1 MILSL
6 DKIMKPPYTITA
18 KILTLVSLI
27 SERIGEIN
35 SAHLS
40 KPPTELRKKNRIKT
54 IQSSLEIE
62 GNTLTIEQITAIF
75 ENKRVIGPKKD
86 IIEVKN
92 AIEVY
97 NRLGEFEPY
106 SFNSFCKAHQILMEG
121 LSESSGKIRNKSVG
135 IVKGSKLAH
144 IAPPSEMVKPLMNDL
159 FSYLRND
166 DHLLLIKSCVFHYEF
181 EFIHPFL
188 DGNGRMGR
196 LWQTV
201 ILMNKYPV
209 FEYLPVEILIKEKQN
224 EYYDALSKS
233 DKTGES
239 TLFVEFMLEIIKES
253 LEDLLKTQN
262 IALTNIDRITIYNS
276 VIKEEYFNRKDYLRN
291 YKEISPATA
300 SRDLQFAVENGI
312 IDKFGDKNTTKY
324 KYRNKTNKA

>member
-1 MILSL
+1 
-6 DKIMKPPYTITA
+6 MKPPYKITTE
-18 KILTLVSLI
+18 ILTLVSLI

-35 SAHLS
+35 SVHLS
-40 KPPTELRKKNRIKT
+40 KPPTELRKRNRIKT

-75 ENKRVIGPKKD
+75 ENKRVLGPKKD

-92 AIEVY
+92 AIAVY
-97 NRLGEFEPY
+97 DQLNEFEPY
-106 SFNSFCKAHQILMEG
+106 SFNSFCKAHRILMEG
-121 LSESSGKIRNKSVG
+121 LIESPGKIRNKSVG
-135 IVKGSKLAH
+135 IVKGSQLAH

-159 FSYLRND
+159 FNYLKND
-166 DHLLLIKSCVFHYEF
+166 ENLLLIKSCVFHYEL

-201 ILMNKYPV
+201 ILMDKYPV
-209 FEYLPVEILIKEKQN
+209 FEYLPVEALIKEKQK
-224 EYYDALSKS
+224 EYYDALGKS

-239 TLFVEFMLEIIKES
+239 TLFIEFMLGIIKES

-262 IALTNIDRITIYNS
+262 VALTNLDRISIYS
-276 VIKEEYFNRKDYLRN
+276 SIIKDEYFNRKDYLRN
-291 YKEISPATA
+291 FKEISPATA

-312 IDKFGDKNTTKY
+312 IDKIGDKNTTKY

>member
-1 MILSL
+1 
-6 DKIMKPPYTITA
+6 MKPPYNITA
-18 KILTLVSLI
+18 KILTLISLI

-40 KPPTELRKKNRIKT
+40 KPPTELRKRNRIKT

-75 ENKRVIGPKKD
+75 ENKRVLGSKKD

-92 AIEVY
+92 AIAVY
-97 NRLGEFEPY
+97 EHLDEFEPY
-106 SFNSFCKAHQILMEG
+106 SFNSFCKAHRILMEG
-121 LSESSGKIRNKSVG
+121 LIELPGKIRNKSVG
-135 IVKGSKLAH
+135 IVTGSEFAH

-159 FSYLRND
+159 FNYLKND
-166 DHLLLIKSCVFHYEF
+166 ENLLLIKSCVFHYEL

-201 ILMNKYPV
+201 ILMDKYPV
-209 FEYLPVEILIKEKQN
+209 FEYLPVEALIKEKQK
-224 EYYDALSKS
+224 EYYDVLGKS

-239 TLFVEFMLEIIKES
+239 TIFIEFMLGIIKES

-262 IALTNIDRITIYNS
+262 VALTNIDRISIYS
-276 VIKEEYFNRKDYLRN
+276 SIIKDEYFNRKDYLRN
-291 YKEISPATA
+291 FKEISPATA

-312 IDKFGDKNTTKY
+312 IDKIGDKNTTKY
-324 KYRNKTNKA
+324 KYHIRINKA

>member
-1 MILSL
+1 MILSSE
-6 DKIMKPPYTITA
+6 IFMKPPYKITT

-35 SAHLS
+35 SVHLS
-40 KPPTELRKKNRIKT
+40 KPPTELRKRNRIKA

-62 GNTLTIEQITAIF
+62 GNTLTTEQITAIF
-75 ENKRVIGPKKD
+75 ENKRVLGSQKD

-92 AIEVY
+92 AIAAY
-97 NRLGEFEPY
+97 DQLDEFEPY
-106 SFNSFCKAHQILMEG
+106 SFSSFCKAHRILMAG
-121 LSESSGKIRNKSVG
+121 LIESPGKIRNKSVG

-144 IAPPSEMVKPLMNDL
+144 IAPPSEMVKSLMNDL
-159 FSYLRND
+159 FSYLKND
-166 DHLLLIKSCVFHYEF
+166 DNLLLIKSCVFHYEL

-201 ILMNKYPV
+201 ILMDKYPV
-209 FEYLPVEILIKEKQN
+209 FEYLPVEALIKEKQK
-224 EYYDALSKS
+224 EYYIALGKS

-239 TLFVEFMLEIIKES
+239 TLFIEFMLGIIKES

-262 IALTNIDRITIYNS
+262 VALTNLDRISIYS
-276 VIKEEYFNRKDYLRN
+276 SIIKGEYFNRKDYLRN
-291 YKEISPATA
+291 FKEISPATA

-312 IDKFGDKNTTKY
+312 IEKNGDKNTTKY
-324 KYRNKTNKA
+324 KYRKKIE